1 MTQFKRIFAVIL
13 MLCMVFGL
21 CACGGNGEDNTTEAV
36 PDTTEAETT
45 TEAEEQSTVDD
56 GKVAY
61 QVKVVDEA
69 GNPIAGALVQ
79 MCKDTCFPSSTNESG
94 IAEFSLPEADY
105 KVSFLFLP
113 AGYTY
118 SSEAQEFYFDGDTT
132 ELTITLKKA
141 E

>member
-1 MTQFKRIFAVIL
+1 MTQIKRVLALVL
-13 MLCMVFGL
+13 MFCMLFSL
-21 CACGGNGEDNTTEAV
+21 CACGGNGDEKTTEA
-36 PDTTEAETT
+36 PQETTKAEVT
-45 TEAEEQSTVDD
+45 TEAEEQTTVDD

-61 QVKVVDEA
+61 QVKVVDEE

-94 IAEFSLPEADY
+94 VAEFSLPEDEY
-105 KVSFLFLP
+105 KVSFLSLP
-113 AGYTY
+113 AGYAY
-118 SSEAQEFYFDGDTT
+118 SSDAQEFYFDGDST